1 MELERTEGRV
11 GQIVDLGLKFL
22 HGTREAARPRDLM
35 VGTGKLPCAA
45 LSSAGRMGILNAHQ
59 T

>member
-1 MELERTEGRV
+1 MELERTEGCV

-35 VGTGKLPCAA
+35 VGTGKLP
-45 LSSAGRMGILNAHQ
+45 LGLKFVLL
-59 T
+59 